1 MNYTKHYTIL
11 IDRAR
16 QRQLIDS
23 CKEQHHI
30 IPKCMGG
37 SDSSENLVYLTPEEH
52 YVAHQLLV
60 KIHPNEDGLVYAA
73 LMMCVGH
80 SRNNK
85 KYGWL
90 KRRYHVICKQRIG
103 DKNGAFGSK
112 WISNP
117 DTGLSK
123 KISIMESVPLGFV
136 FGRNITWK
144 ICEVCGTKHLTT
156 FSRVCSRECSD
167 SITRKKISDELANS
181 LLFDYEN
188 GMSMKDILHK
198 YNRKSEQS
206 VSTFLR
212 KRFPNR
218 KTFLPKKRVNI
229 SQV

>member
-1 MNYTKHYTIL
+1 
-11 IDRAR
+11 
-16 QRQLIDS
+16 
-23 CKEQHHI
+23 
-30 IPKCMGG
+30 MGG
-37 SDSSENLVYLTPEEH
+37 SDSSTNIVYLTPEEH
-52 YVAHQLLV
+52 YTAHQLLV
-60 KIHPNEDGLVYAA
+60 KIYPNEDKLVYAA
-73 LMMCVGH
+73 LMMCIGH

-90 KRRYHVICKQRIG
+90 KRRYHIICKQRIG

-117 DTGLSK
+117 DSGESC
-123 KISIMESVPLGFV
+123 KISKNEPLPTGFV
-136 FGRNITWK
+136 FGRNVKWK
-144 ICEVCGTKHLTT
+144 ICEVCGTKHLAT
-156 FSRVCSRECSD
+156 FSRVCSLECSNNI
-167 SITRKKISDELANS
+167 SRKKISDESANS

-188 GMSMKDILHK
+188 GMPMKDILVK

-218 KTFLPKKRVNI
+218 KTFLPKERENI